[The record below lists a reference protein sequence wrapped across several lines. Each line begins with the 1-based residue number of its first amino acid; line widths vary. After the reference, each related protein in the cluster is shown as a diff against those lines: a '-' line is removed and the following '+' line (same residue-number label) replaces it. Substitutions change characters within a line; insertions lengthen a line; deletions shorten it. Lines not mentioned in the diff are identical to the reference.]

1 VSRLHPR
8 RSGRSLGNASP
19 ACNWAELHQLT
30 LQMVAASRPSAQQR
44 ARRASSSAV
53 KVLGSLAGVLAS
65 WDLSVLVR
73 GAG

>member
-8 RSGRSLGNASP
+8 GSGRSLECGP
-19 ACNWAELHQLT
+19 YGNWAELHQLT
-30 LQMVAASRPSAQQR
+30 LQMVAASRPSAQER
-44 ARRASSSAV
+44 ARRAGSSAV
-53 KVLGSLAGVLAS
+53 MVLGSLAGVLTA